1 MDVEL
6 TEFHSIPKDI
16 GNNLQSSAISN
27 GLNWK
32 LPKMPISYRMSTYTV
47 AYAYDEKIQGKQNEE
62 TIVCINT
69 SESQK
74 S

>member
-1 MDVEL
+1 
-6 TEFHSIPKDI
+6 
-16 GNNLQSSAISN
+16 
-27 GLNWK
+27 
-32 LPKMPISYRMSTYTV
+32 MPISYRMSTYTV

-74 S
+74 L